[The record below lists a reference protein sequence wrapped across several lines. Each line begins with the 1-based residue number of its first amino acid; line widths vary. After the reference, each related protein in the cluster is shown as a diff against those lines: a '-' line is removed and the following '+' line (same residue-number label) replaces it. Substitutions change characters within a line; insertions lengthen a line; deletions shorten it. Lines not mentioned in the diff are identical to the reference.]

1 MDSSISISFTIGAAS
16 VPDPKLRYVYT
27 PGVIKTQ
34 DANGDCIDRYTYTDF
49 GTTPAK
55 SALDALR
62 EVSGMRLHGSGR
74 GKKEEGRTTTFIYKL
89 PIDRTSGCYS

>member
-62 EVSGMRLHGSGR
+62 EVSGMRLHGSGSAIEWDA
-74 GKKEEGRTTTFIYKL
+74 KSLLALFHTKDSDE
-89 PIDRTSGCYS
+89 

>member
-1 MDSSISISFTIGAAS
+1 M
-16 VPDPKLRYVYT
+16 
-27 PGVIKTQ
+27 IKTQ

-62 EVSGMRLHGSGR
+62 EVSGMRLHGSGSA
-74 GKKEEGRTTTFIYKL
+74 I
-89 PIDRTSGCYS
+89 